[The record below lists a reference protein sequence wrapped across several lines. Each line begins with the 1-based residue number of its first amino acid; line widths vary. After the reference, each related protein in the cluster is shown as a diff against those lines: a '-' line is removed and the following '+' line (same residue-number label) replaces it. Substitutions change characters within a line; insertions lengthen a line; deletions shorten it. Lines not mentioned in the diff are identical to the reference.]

1 MAVNQHNAV
10 TFNDGEPLD
19 PVKLNKLSQN
29 IDNLFQMTSVSNQTD
44 NSGNPAAA
52 IVFTKYH
59 KFEDVGAGKMDKLT
73 FNFGDKFTPDE
84 IKSGKVFAVA
94 SLRNSLTA
102 DDNMMVSVTGI
113 TTTPTIYVVNK
124 GKKPRDIAVGIIAI
138 VLREVVS
145 AG

>member
-1 MAVNQHNAV
+1 
-10 TFNDGEPLD
+10 
-19 PVKLNKLSQN
+19 
-29 IDNLFQMTSVSNQTD
+29 MTSVSNQTD
-44 NSGNPAAA
+44 NSGNPATA

-73 FNFGDKFTPDE
+73 FNFGDKFTEDE

-102 DDNMMVSVTGI
+102 DDHMMVSVTGI
-113 TTTPTIYVVNK
+113 TTTPTIFVVNK
-124 GKKPRDIAVGIIAI
+124 GKKARDIAVGVIAI